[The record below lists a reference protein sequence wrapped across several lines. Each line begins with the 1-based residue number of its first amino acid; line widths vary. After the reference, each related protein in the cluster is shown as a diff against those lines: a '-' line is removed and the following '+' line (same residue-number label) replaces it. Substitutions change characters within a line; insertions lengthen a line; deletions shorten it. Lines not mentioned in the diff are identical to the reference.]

1 MLAACQHWTYYCA
14 FILLNHCRFRFG
26 SHLKSCFLHYPVY
39 PLHSQISINC
49 FLWSCIDLLLPSPQ
63 LPWNFF
69 SPYVWAVT
77 EAFKVFLLCLAS
89 PPPSAV
95 ICNHCYQNVIFLL
108 QGLGSSLLTLS
119 VFMILGFC
127 PFTSDTFSL
136 FTNLCCQL
144 RSRLCFLASKF
155 IWRLQVTFSCP
166 LPSPAFL
173 PQLTSY
179 SHLPDF

>member
-49 FLWSCIDLLLPSPQ
+49 FLWSCVDLLLPSPQ

-95 ICNHCYQNVIFLL
+95 ICNHCSQMSFSCFRVLALHCSPSQSSWFWFFAPLPVILSLFLL
-108 QGLGSSLLTLS
+108 ISVVSSE
-119 VFMILGFC
+119 VDF
-127 PFTSDTFSL
+127 
-136 FTNLCCQL
+136 
-144 RSRLCFLASKF
+144 AS
-155 IWRLQVTFSCP
+155 
-166 LPSPAFL
+166 
-173 PQLTSY
+173 
-179 SHLPDF
+179 